1 MKLLFINHALHCGG
15 TDRVMLTLAKEI
27 ANRGNDV
34 YFLTF
39 RPRDEDFFDIPD
51 NITRL
56 DLNFKTDDSIK
67 GIAYLRYNIIG
78 YLLKLRAIIK
88 KISPDYVIS
97 AWTSTNIFVIFATLK
112 LKTKLIITEH
122 IHFDAPPKIWKYL
135 RYLFYRLSYRL
146 VVLTD
151 RDREK
156 FLDVL
161 SENKI
166 EVISNPLTIDAPRIT
181 PNREL
186 KNNKAN
192 IRFLSVGR
200 FTSQKG
206 FDLLLE
212 SFKNVLEMIPLAQLT
227 IVGDGED
234 YEFIK
239 KRSEELCI
247 SNNIHLPGLTND
259 VSYYY
264 EHNDIYV
271 LSSRF
276 EGFGLVITEAMSY
289 GMPIISFDCP
299 TGPREII
306 KNNEYGILVN
316 SNNTNL
322 LSDKMIELAS
332 NYKEFNKYSK
342 ASLKRANDY
351 SISSIADMWDSII
364 FENEGNVQR

>member
-15 TDRVMLTLAKEI
+15 TDRVMLTLAKEM

-67 GIAYLRYNIIG
+67 GFAYIRYNIIG
-78 YLLKLRAIIK
+78 YLLKLRNIIK
-88 KISPDYVIS
+88 TLNPDYVIS
-97 AWTSTNIFVIFATLK
+97 AWTSTNIFVILASLK

-122 IHFDAPPKIWKYL
+122 IHFDAPPKIWKFL
-135 RYLFYRLSYRL
+135 RYFFYRLSYKL
-146 VVLTD
+146 VVLTN
-151 RDREK
+151 RDRAK
-156 FLDVL
+156 FLNVL
-161 SENKI
+161 PKNKI
-166 EVISNPLTIDAPRIT
+166 EVISNPLTIDVPRVI
-181 PNREL
+181 PNREF
-186 KNNKAN
+186 KTNKSN
-192 IRFLSVGR
+192 IKFLSVGR

-206 FDLLLE
+206 FDLLLQ
-212 SFKNVLEMIPLAQLT
+212 SFKKVLEIIPSAQLT

-234 YEFIK
+234 YELIK
-239 KRSEELCI
+239 NQAKKLRI
-247 SNNIHLPGLTND
+247 SNNIFLPGLTNN

-306 KNNEYGILVN
+306 KNNEYGILIN
-316 SNNTNL
+316 SNNINSL
-322 LSDKMIELAS
+322 ADKMIYLAS
-332 NYKEFNKYSK
+332 NYKEFNNYSK

-351 SISSIADMWDSII
+351 SISTIVDMWEFSILK
-364 FENEGNVQR
+364 NKGNH